1 MKIKLILFSS
11 KSKVKKINPL
21 NIQYNGKKVKQ
32 YTKVTY
38 LGCIHDKTLSRES
51 MATML

>member
-1 MKIKLILFSS
+1 M
-11 KSKVKKINPL
+11 V
-21 NIQYNGKKVKQ
+21 KKVKQ